1 MKRMIKTYKS
11 DGYDFGTECPTCEYC
26 GASADETEIA
36 ENHVSGGFM
45 CGEIECWNNYIWSEV
60 WGRMVEITEEEIN
73 VCEACEEPIDEG
85 DECDDCRWEREE
97 EEEDEETK
105 ESD

>member
-1 MKRMIKTYKS
+1 MKIMKTTYKS
-11 DGYDFGTECPTCEYC
+11 DGYDFGTDCPTCDYC
-26 GASADETEIA
+26 GADADSTEIA

-45 CGEIECWNNYIWSEV
+45 CGEIECWNEYIFAEV
-60 WGRMVEITEEEIN
+60 WGRMVEKTEVEMN

-97 EEEDEETK
+97 EEENE